1 MAVTGYFT
9 QSVNSF
15 YSSKRQPPSS
25 NSGITQ
31 GSGTTE
37 IIHLH
42 HKELE
47 GAVREI
53 DPRQLH

>member
-15 YSSKRQPPSS
+15 YSSKQQPLSS
-25 NSGITQ
+25 RSGVTQ
-31 GSGTTE
+31 GSGSTE

-47 GAVREI
+47 GTVKEI
-53 DPRQLH
+53 DP

>member
-9 QSVNSF
+9 QSVNRF
-15 YSSKRQPPSS
+15 YSSKHQPPSS
-25 NSGITQ
+25 CSGVTQ
-31 GSGTTE
+31 GSGSTE

-47 GAVREI
+47 GAVEEI
-53 DPRQLH
+53 DPWQLH

>member
-15 YSSKRQPPSS
+15 YSSRQQPLSS
-25 NSGITQ
+25 RSGVTQ
-31 GSGTTE
+31 GSGSTE

-47 GAVREI
+47 GTVKEI
-53 DPRQLH
+53 DPWQPH